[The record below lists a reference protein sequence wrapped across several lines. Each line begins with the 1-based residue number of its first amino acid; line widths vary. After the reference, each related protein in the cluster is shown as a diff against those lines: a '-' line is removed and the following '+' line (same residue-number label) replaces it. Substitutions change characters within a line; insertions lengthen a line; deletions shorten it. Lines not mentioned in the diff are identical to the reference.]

1 MTTRRKLL
9 LALSAGTL
17 SATLPTSAQQLRK
30 VWRIGYFTMG
40 SVQGNA
46 AFLAAFREGMAALP
60 WVEGRDFTF
69 DARYAGG
76 VAQAAP
82 GMAADLIAGRPDL
95 LLAAG
100 DAAAHLLAERT
111 KTIPIVFCIVQD
123 PVGSGLAASLQHPG
137 GNLTGLT
144 TLSRELGAKR
154 LQLVREAFPRAVQVV
169 VLFDPANLGG
179 VAEAEDIEAGAALL
193 KIRVTAIEVRQAT
206 DIEPA
211 FRRGAAI
218 GADAYML
225 TQSSVINVQRKLIA
239 ELSLRAS
246 RPAIAPD
253 FQFLQ
258 MGGLMSYGASF
269 EDNYR
274 RAAGYVDKILKGT
287 KPGDLPIEQPI
298 KFELAVSLKA
308 AKAMGITFDKSF
320 LARVDRVIE

>member
-1 MTTRRKLL
+1 
-9 LALSAGTL
+9 
-17 SATLPTSAQQLRK
+17 
-30 VWRIGYFTMG
+30 
-40 SVQGNA
+40 
-46 AFLAAFREGMAALP
+46 
-60 WVEGRDFTF
+60 
-69 DARYAGG
+69 
-76 VAQAAP
+76 
-82 GMAADLIAGRPDL
+82 
-95 LLAAG
+95 
-100 DAAAHLLAERT
+100 
-111 KTIPIVFCIVQD
+111 
-123 PVGSGLAASLQHPG
+123 VGSGLVASLQHPG

-179 VAEAEDIEAGAALL
+179 VAEAQDVEAAAALL
-193 KIRVTAIEVRQAT
+193 KIRVTAIEVRQAA

-211 FRRGAAI
+211 FRRGAAV

-225 TQSSVINVQRKLIA
+225 TQSGVINTQRKLIA

-246 RPAIAPD
+246 RPAMAPD